1 MKSWIEVSPYTGL
14 GEDAPANNAG
24 SGHVSMPPDAVKK
37 KKQTLI
43 DRQVMDARTKSY
55 RTHRARLEARRLARE
70 ASKNKSKFIEKVK
83 EAAYGQAYD
92 TAEPMVDIQPV
103 NAMTKIK
110 GKLGKDLQDKGSRS
124 RKDSLR
130 PSVGVAKSATG
141 YEIYHKD
148 FSSAMQ
154 HAYKF
159 AKSKGVTVDPSEI
172 DSKVASGPRK
182 PSNGKTNSYI
192 LATNKKQNVHIQ
204 VYNTGSKYELN
215 MYID

>member
-1 MKSWIEVSPYTGL
+1 
-14 GEDAPANNAG
+14 
-24 SGHVSMPPDAVKK
+24 
-37 KKQTLI
+37 
-43 DRQVMDARTKSY
+43 
-55 RTHRARLEARRLARE
+55 
-70 ASKNKSKFIEKVK
+70 
-83 EAAYGQAYD
+83 
-92 TAEPMVDIQPV
+92 
-103 NAMTKIK
+103 
-110 GKLGKDLQDKGSRS
+110 
-124 RKDSLR
+124 
-130 PSVGVAKSATG
+130 
-141 YEIYHKD
+141 
-148 FSSAMQ
+148 MQ

>member
-103 NAMTKIK
+103 NAVKMTKIK
-110 GKLGKDLQDKGSRS
+110 GKLGTDLSG
-124 RKDSLR
+124 RKSSLR

-159 AKSKGVTVDPSEI
+159 AKSKGVTVDPDEI

-182 PSNGKTNSYI
+182 PSSGKTNSYI
-192 LATNKKQNVHIQ
+192 LDTDKKNKQVHIQ
-204 VYNTGSKYELN
+204 VANLDNKRYELN
-215 MYID
+215 MYIT